1 MLQWLSAK
9 CYTRM
14 GWKVWSFLPFLW
26 DNILQSVWDI
36 TSHRSQDQ
44 GIQCITYELVNLS
57 KPYFTK
63 LTHLILVIMTWNKKL
78 IRAYKI
84 LHQYNS
90 NTTGYYWLKINK
102 NYDTEY
108 SSKNYQFDNLVC
120 SGSLLNNETYK
131 PLQTTHDIFLLFQG
145 EF

>member
-1 MLQWLSAK
+1 
-9 CYTRM
+9 
-14 GWKVWSFLPFLW
+14 
-26 DNILQSVWDI
+26 
-36 TSHRSQDQ
+36 
-44 GIQCITYELVNLS
+44 
-57 KPYFTK
+57 
-63 LTHLILVIMTWNKKL
+63 MTWNKKL